1 MKRVF
6 TLFLVF
12 LIVFSGC
19 TINSPKD
26 NKQENTTQI
35 EEKTTVS
42 NENTDDN
49 SVAANIENQVY
60 RQTIDTVGDNYY
72 VTEVKV
78 QYYSKEY
85 LEEVDYNSKENVFF
99 GYTLSD
105 LDKSFGTGSYVFTL
119 GEDGQ
124 TTVEAFKPYDD
135 TTDKLVRNVAI
146 GTGVIV
152 VCVGVSVVSG
162 GVGAPVVASVFAASA
177 KGAAIGAFSGAIVD
191 GTVGGITTAV
201 ATNGDKDAIIKSIKE
216 EAGEGFKWGAI
227 IGGVTG
233 GVSKAASIKKATSA
247 GLKAREAVAIQKEAK
262 WSTKIIK
269 RIKSVDEYKV
279 YKKAG
284 LVEKTVNGKKAL
296 VLKNPKKIIKLK
308 YKSNLNGKMVTNAQR
323 MQKGLPPLEAKTGQA
338 IELHHVGQTDSSPL
352 AILTKSQ
359 HGGKNDIILHVKNKP
374 SQINRP
380 YFEKVVKPDFWKN
393 YYKLIAG

>member
-1 MKRVF
+1 MKRIIA
-6 TLFLVF
+6 LFLVV
-12 LIVFSGC
+12 LLVFSGC
-19 TINSPKD
+19 SINTPKN
-26 NKQENTTQI
+26 NKQEKTTQQKEKVTVVNDNKDNNTAVADI
-35 EEKTTVS
+35 E
-42 NENTDDN
+42 D
-49 SVAANIENQVY
+49 QVY
-60 RQTIDTVGDNYY
+60 KQVIDSIGDDYY
-72 VTEVKV
+72 VREVKA

-85 LEEVDYNSKENVFF
+85 LEEVDYNSKENVLF
-99 GYTLSD
+99 GYHLSD
-105 LDKSFGTGSYVFTL
+105 LDNSFGAGSYVFTL
-119 GEDGQ
+119 GKDGK

-135 TTDKLVRNVAI
+135 TTEKLVRNVAI

-152 VCVGVSVVSG
+152 VCVVIAAVSG
-162 GVGAPVVASVFAASA
+162 GVGAPAVAAVFAASA
-177 KGAAIGAFSGAIVD
+177 KGAAIGAFSGAIID
-191 GTVGGITTAV
+191 GTVGGVTTAI
-201 ATNGDKDAIIKSIKE
+201 ATDGDKDAIIKSIKD

-233 GVSKAASIKKATSA
+233 GISKAASIKKATSA

-262 WSTKIIK
+262 WSTKVIK

-296 VLKNPKKIIKLK
+296 VLKNPKKVVKLK

-323 MQKGLPPLEAKTGQA
+323 MQKGLPPIEPKTGQA

-359 HGGKNDIILHVKNKP
+359 HSGKNDIILHVKNKP

-380 YFEKVVKPDFWKN
+380 YFDKVVKPDFWKS